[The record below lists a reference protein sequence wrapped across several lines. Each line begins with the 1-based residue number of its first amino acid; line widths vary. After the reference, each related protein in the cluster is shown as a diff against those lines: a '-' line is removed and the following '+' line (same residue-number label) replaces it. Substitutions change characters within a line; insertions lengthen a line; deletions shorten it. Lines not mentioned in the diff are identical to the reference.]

1 MNLPKISLDT
11 NVVIFG
17 LRNLDPFSVAL
28 LKNLFQFDVR
38 ISIQVERELGGNI
51 TENEFRQF
59 YDILGLTSTV
69 HIIYPP
75 PDERLLGLYQQL
87 GLKTGDANIAAFCEQ
102 EGIEILVS
110 ENRHFLEVLPKRSF
124 QIMDSQTF
132 CQTFSLQE

>member
-17 LRNLDPFSVAL
+17 LRKLDLFSIAL

-38 ISIQVERELGGNI
+38 ISNQVERELRKNL

-69 HIIYPP
+69 HIIYSS
-75 PDERLLGLYQQL
+75 PDDRLLVLYREL
-87 GLKTGDANIAAFCEQ
+87 GLKTGDAKIAAFCDQ

-110 ENRHFLEVLPKRSF
+110 ENRHFLEKLPKRSF
-124 QIMDSQTF
+124 QIMNSQTF

>member
-11 NVVIFG
+11 NVAIFG
-17 LRNLDPFSVAL
+17 LRKLDLFSITL

-38 ISIQVERELGGNI
+38 ISNQVERELRKNL

-69 HIIYPP
+69 HIIYSS
-75 PDERLLGLYQQL
+75 PDDRLLVLYREL
-87 GLKTGDANIAAFCEQ
+87 GLKTGDAKIAAFCDQ

-110 ENRHFLEVLPKRSF
+110 ENRHFLEKLPKRSF
-124 QIMDSQTF
+124 QIMNSQTF